1 MIASP
6 QLAQKKILLVDR
18 ERKIRNDRTWCFWET
33 ENGFFESL
41 VHKKWDQLSFYGAS
55 MQHELDIAPYQYK
68 MIRGIDFYNHCL
80 KKIEAHANIDQ
91 VVGEVK
97 SFLIAPDEITIH
109 FDDRSLS
116 CSASAVFNSF
126 YKPSDPSHGELH
138 LLQHLKGWIAQTPG
152 MRFNAD
158 KAILMDFRVTQENGT
173 SFMYFIPIT
182 PQKALVEFTVFSPRT
197 LADRQYEIELRNY
210 MTQFL
215 NIDHFDIL
223 EEEFGIIPMTNATFP
238 FYHNGV
244 YNIGTAGGQIKASTG
259 YTFQFVQKQSS
270 QIINCLETGNS
281 LESLSFTPNRFRFYD
296 SVLLQLLVSKNLEG
310 REIFTRLFARNKA
323 STVFKFLDNETSLQE
338 ELRLIS
344 TLQTLPFLKAAWQLW
359 RAKR

>member
-1 MIASP
+1 
-6 QLAQKKILLVDR
+6 
-18 ERKIRNDRTWCFWET
+18 
-33 ENGFFESL
+33 
-41 VHKKWDQLSFYGAS
+41 
-55 MQHELDIAPYQYK
+55 
-68 MIRGIDFYNHCL
+68 
-80 KKIEAHANIDQ
+80 
-91 VVGEVK
+91 
-97 SFLIAPDEITIH
+97 
-109 FDDRSLS
+109 
-116 CSASAVFNSF
+116 
-126 YKPSDPSHGELH
+126 
-138 LLQHLKGWIAQTPG
+138 
-152 MRFNAD
+152 
-158 KAILMDFRVTQENGT
+158 
-173 SFMYFIPIT
+173 
-182 PQKALVEFTVFSPRT
+182 
-197 LADRQYEIELRNY
+197 
-210 MTQFL
+210 
-215 NIDHFDIL
+215 
-223 EEEFGIIPMTNATFP
+223 MTNATFP

-244 YNIGTAGGQIKASTG
+244 YNIGTAGGQTKASTG